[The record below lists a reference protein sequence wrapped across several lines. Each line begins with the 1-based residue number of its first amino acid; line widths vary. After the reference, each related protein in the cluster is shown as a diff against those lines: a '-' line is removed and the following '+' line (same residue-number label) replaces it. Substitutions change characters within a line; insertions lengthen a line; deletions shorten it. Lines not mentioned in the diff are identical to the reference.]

1 MGGRQRSGRPTQ
13 HGGRDPIP
21 DEGLA
26 LAREAYERGEW
37 SEAHVRLTTLDQ
49 CGSLTADDLGR
60 LSILAYLLGRD
71 DECIDLLVRAYHEH
85 LNNGVDAEAARCACW
100 LGYLLTDQGKAAGG
114 AAWFARGQALIDDGD
129 LDCSALGFLQA
140 ATGFAAF
147 AAGEYSAAVVAFDEA
162 STIAAR
168 FGDRDLTTLVG
179 LGFGHSLV
187 KEGERARGV
196 AVLDEVMV
204 AVTAGE
210 VSPIMNGLAYC
221 AVIDVC
227 QEIFDLRRAR
237 EWTAELA
244 RWCDAH
250 PDLTPFR
257 GQCLVHRAEIMQHHG
272 AWVDA
277 LEEAEAARQRLST
290 PVEQP
295 ALGLADYRRGELHR
309 LRGEF
314 TEAEDAYNHA
324 RRWGHSAQPGLAL
337 LWLAMGRT
345 QEAAVA
351 VHQALAEAED
361 AGGRARVLAAHV
373 EIALAVDDV
382 TAARRSVGEL
392 AEIAAEFAS
401 PLLDAVASRAHGWV
415 LLAEGDAVAAD
426 IELRR
431 TWEAWQELEAPYE
444 AARTRELI
452 GLARRAQG
460 DETSA
465 RMELEA
471 AGWVY
476 RRLGADPDLRHVDQL
491 MAPDAHRSDHE
502 LTRRET
508 EVLRMVAEGLTN
520 KAIATELFL
529 SERTVDRHVS
539 NLLAKLGVSS
549 RTAATAYAYQHGL
562 V

>member
-49 CGSLTADDLGR
+49 RGSLTADDLRR

-187 KEGERARGV
+187 KKGERARGV

-345 QEAAVA
+345 Q
-351 VHQALAEAED
+351 D
-361 AGGRARVLAAHV
+361 GGGGRPPGPGPSRGCRRSGTGPRCPRRDRARRGRCDRGAEIGRRARRDRRRIRFAPARRGGEQGPRVGAPRRGRRGGCRHRAPAHV
-373 EIALAVDDV
+373 GGVAGARGAV
-382 TAARRSVGEL
+382 RG
-392 AEIAAEFAS
+392 
-401 PLLDAVASRAHGWV
+401 
-415 LLAEGDAVAAD
+415 
-426 IELRR
+426 
-431 TWEAWQELEAPYE
+431 AP
-444 AARTRELI
+444 
-452 GLARRAQG
+452 GPG
-460 DETSA
+460 S
-465 RMELEA
+465 
-471 AGWVY
+471 
-476 RRLGADPDLRHVDQL
+476 
-491 MAPDAHRSDHE
+491 
-502 LTRRET
+502 
-508 EVLRMVAEGLTN
+508 
-520 KAIATELFL
+520 
-529 SERTVDRHVS
+529 
-539 NLLAKLGVSS
+539 
-549 RTAATAYAYQHGL
+549 
-562 V
+562 